1 MEDQIPIQEIKKY
14 VLPIVNK
21 YLDLATY
28 RLLVF
33 GSRATGTAEPT
44 SDIDIGIHGP
54 RPVPRHLLA
63 ALREDV
69 KETPLI
75 YKVDI
80 VDLSSMSDNFRHLAI
95 SNAKIISP

>member
-1 MEDQIPIQEIKKY
+1 MDEQIPILEIKKY

-28 RLLVF
+28 RLFVF

-44 SDIDIGIHGP
+44 SDIDIGIQGP

-63 ALREDV
+63 ALREDI

-80 VDLSSMSDNFRHLAI
+80 VDISSVSSNFRHLATN
-95 SNAKIISP
+95 NARIINP

>member
-1 MEDQIPIQEIKKY
+1 MEDQIPIQGIKKY
-14 VLPIVNK
+14 VLPIASK

-44 SDIDIGIHGP
+44 SDIDIGIQGP
-54 RPVPRHLLA
+54 GLVPRHLLA
-63 ALREDV
+63 ALREDI

-75 YKVDI
+75 YKVDV
-80 VDLSSMSDNFRHLAI
+80 VDLSSVSDDFRHLAI